1 MKHSAMNPK
10 KNNHISVTETEL
22 CWAELDAF
30 VTGAHA
36 FYFEVN
42 YFQFQFQVGIVF
54 IYIFWISKQKQRKK
68 HTSRAHLK
76 M

>member
-10 KNNHISVTETEL
+10 KNHISVTETEL

-42 YFQFQFQVGIVF
+42 YFQFQVGIVF

>member
-1 MKHSAMNPK
+1 MKHSAMNPNK
-10 KNNHISVTETEL
+10 NHISVTETEL

-42 YFQFQFQVGIVF
+42 YFQFQVGIVF

>member
-10 KNNHISVTETEL
+10 KNHISVTETEL

-42 YFQFQFQVGIVF
+42 YFQFQVGIVF

-76 M
+76 I

>member
-10 KNNHISVTETEL
+10 KKHISVTETEL

-42 YFQFQFQVGIVF
+42 YFQFQVGIVF

>member
-10 KNNHISVTETEL
+10 KTHISVTETEL

-30 VTGAHA
+30 VTGAHT

-42 YFQFQFQVGIVF
+42 YFQFQVGIVF